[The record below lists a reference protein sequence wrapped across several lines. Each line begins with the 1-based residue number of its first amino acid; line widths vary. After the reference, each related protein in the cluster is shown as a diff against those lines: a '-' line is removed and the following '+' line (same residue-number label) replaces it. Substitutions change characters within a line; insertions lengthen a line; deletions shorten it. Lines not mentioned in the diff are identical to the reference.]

1 MTERLLLAALL
12 LVGIGLVGYLTRT
25 LVVAR
30 SDRLAATAMLPGSR
44 TATTRLLVFSTK
56 FCADCAAQRQL
67 IEEQRD
73 TWGEIVEVSYHDAA
87 KEGELAG
94 RFGIVTVP
102 ALVVAAPDGRVVGV
116 KQGLVDGDRLRSL
129 IAAAA

>member
-12 LVGIGLVGYLTRT
+12 LAGIGLAGYLVRT
-25 LVVAR
+25 HVGAHSAR
-30 SDRLAATAMLPGSR
+30 RAATAMLPGSE
-44 TATTRLLVFSTK
+44 TATTRLLVFSTA
-56 FCADCAAQRQL
+56 FCADCAVQRQL

-73 TWGEIVEVSYHDAA
+73 TWGGSVEVSYHDAA
-87 KEGELAG
+87 QEGDLAR
-94 RFGIVTVP
+94 RFGILTVP

-116 KQGLVDGDRLRSL
+116 KQGLADKDRLRSL